1 MQCQQTA
8 TLDWSTNPH
17 RFPREYWTNLTNVST
32 LSVLEVEIW
41 RYRGGE
47 TIPPNKVRTARHT
60 SRSCSASNPT
70 LVSLR
75 RSFCI
80 TPSVQVQERGQMNAV
95 TTQ

>member
-8 TLDWSTNPH
+8 TLDLCQGQGFSRKYWS
-17 RFPREYWTNLTNVST
+17 NLTNLST

-47 TIPPNKVRTARHT
+47 TVPLNKVRTARHT

-80 TPSVQVQERGQMNAV
+80 TPSVCRCLS
-95 TTQ
+95 